1 MNISPVDSSTN
12 TIILVGYLGGI
23 VSRGYH
29 VYDAN
34 GLSSALDSSH
44 GGDCQYFLLTD
55 SCKLN
60 INNSLWHIHLYLLLT
75 YKCICVTIV
84 VRGYTY
90 EWC

>member
-1 MNISPVDSSTN
+1 MMNQIDPNTN

-44 GGDCQYFLLTD
+44 GGDCQYFLMVD
-55 SCKLN
+55 D
-60 INNSLWHIHLYLLLT
+60 
-75 YKCICVTIV
+75 
-84 VRGYTY
+84 GYEY
-90 EWC
+90 RF

>member
-1 MNISPVDSSTN
+1 MNQIDTNTN

-44 GGDCQYFLLTD
+44 GGDCQYFLLMD

-60 INNSLWHIHLYLLLT
+60 INNSL
-75 YKCICVTIV
+75 
-84 VRGYTY
+84 
-90 EWC
+90 